1 MILAW
6 ISEYEGQP
14 QIAYKKGKNFNTQPE
29 VFIDR
34 REGVCL
40 DIVLLRPLDY

>member
-1 MILAW
+1 MVLAW
-6 ISEYEGQP
+6 ISDYEGQP
-14 QIAYKKGKNFNTQPE
+14 QTAYKKGKNFNTQPE
-29 VFIDR
+29 R